1 MTYNVQV
8 GTGGYL
14 GWKLLE
20 RTSERQK
27 AIFEKDPQVQN
38 SRDYF
43 TQNISKVNDA
53 EDLVSNYKLL
63 SVALRAFG
71 MDEDLKNRA
80 FIKKILEADPSD
92 SKSIVNRL
100 TDKRYLKLNQAFG
113 FGSDSSKN
121 STIDV
126 ASISKLYVTRSFEKN
141 IGEQHEEIE
150 LALSAQRELPDIVA
164 SSSSDTTKWYRITAS
179 PALRKV
185 FEGAFGFQ
193 SSFSSISV
201 DRQVEE
207 LRSGM
212 QRMFGSQEV
221 SSLSEQGNMEKLI
234 KSYLVRT
241 QINTSSIAT
250 PYSSALIIL
259 KN

>member
-100 TDKRYLKLNQAFG
+100 TDKG
-113 FGSDSSKN
+113 ISS
-121 STIDV
+121 
-126 ASISKLYVTRSFEKN
+126 
-141 IGEQHEEIE
+141 
-150 LALSAQRELPDIVA
+150 
-164 SSSSDTTKWYRITAS
+164 
-179 PALRKV
+179 
-185 FEGAFGFQ
+185 
-193 SSFSSISV
+193 
-201 DRQVEE
+201 
-207 LRSGM
+207 
-212 QRMFGSQEV
+212 
-221 SSLSEQGNMEKLI
+221 
-234 KSYLVRT
+234 
-241 QINTSSIAT
+241 
-250 PYSSALIIL
+250 
-259 KN
+259 